1 MHTNGYK
8 LTSLAVYRLSVFL
21 VKGARTGSEVM
32 IASAD
37 ATDAICVQSGPKL
50 KLEGWR
56 PEEEEVGEGKR
67 GEIEGRET
75 A

>member
-1 MHTNGYK
+1 
-8 LTSLAVYRLSVFL
+8 
-21 VKGARTGSEVM
+21 M